1 MLHLKGE
8 RGSEEKNWK
17 SQWITINS
25 LWASESNLPN
35 DKKTKT
41 KQNKAKKDHTQKHK
55 HPEKKPDFLFSD
67 FLKVK
72 LLERGLVCDANWKEV
87 TMIRELCTTAF
98 NKPQAGSPRTLLTS
112 LQRAYS
118 YNYSSS
124 SASNFGMHNIY
135 FVDFHNPRLMEV
147 FCLHNNYQPT
157 PISPKTSEWGR
168 YLPKLIIIRHRG
180 KNNHTLHAGAPE
192 IIFFFFIISNS
203 TQFH

>member
-1 MLHLKGE
+1 
-8 RGSEEKNWK
+8 
-17 SQWITINS
+17 
-25 LWASESNLPN
+25 
-35 DKKTKT
+35 
-41 KQNKAKKDHTQKHK
+41 
-55 HPEKKPDFLFSD
+55 
-67 FLKVK
+67 
-72 LLERGLVCDANWKEV
+72 
-87 TMIRELCTTAF
+87 MIRELCTTAF

-192 IIFFFFIISNS
+192 IIFFFLHYLQLYSISLMKITERWLYMVKLLQILTDVSVN
-203 TQFH
+203 TCLFLQEFYTEFRQ